1 MNSIMYGTNT
11 YAKWYYAETTSTTIE
26 FINGQVVYN
35 NFVLHKSNTCS
46 LSFFWGTWWPRVEL
60 HGYDLP
66 NTFGTGN
73 TSSFT
78 RQQSFR
84 IRWTLKAINN
94 EQLVFRKDELKSML
108 SEQNKTLRVN
118 FGWSF
123 RQAKTYVS
131 EVQFEENHYNITFV
145 NFSVEFTILEG
156 YWEDIFP
163 TSVTYSNITENL
175 QEEIVCNSTFHT
187 TYPIV
192 NIALNSASGTDMF
205 KVRIKD
211 NETEVLRTFTSG
223 DILNIN
229 SKTKQVLLNDVAI
242 DFNGTFPILEKG
254 RNLVNIEANGTF
266 DVSVNVLYNTTY
278 I

>member
-1 MNSIMYGTNT
+1 
-11 YAKWYYAETTSTTIE
+11 
-26 FINGQVVYN
+26 
-35 NFVLHKSNTCS
+35 
-46 LSFFWGTWWPRVEL
+46 
-60 HGYDLP
+60 
-66 NTFGTGN
+66 
-73 TSSFT
+73 
-78 RQQSFR
+78 
-84 IRWTLKAINN
+84 
-94 EQLVFRKDELKSML
+94 
-108 SEQNKTLRVN
+108 
-118 FGWSF
+118 
-123 RQAKTYVS
+123 
-131 EVQFEENHYNITFV
+131 V